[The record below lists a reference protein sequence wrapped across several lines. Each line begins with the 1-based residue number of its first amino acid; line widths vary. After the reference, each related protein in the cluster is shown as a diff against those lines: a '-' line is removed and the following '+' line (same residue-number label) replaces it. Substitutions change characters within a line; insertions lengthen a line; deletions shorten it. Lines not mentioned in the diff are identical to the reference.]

1 MRITNSMIR
10 NNTSNNMST
19 NKGYVD
25 TLNTQ
30 MSTQKKIDRPSDD
43 PVIAIRALRL
53 RSSLSEINQYYE
65 KNIPDAESWLEVT
78 ETALK
83 NMESILTDVYRQCVN
98 GATDHLNESDRNT
111 ILTNLQKLREQ
122 VYAEGNADYAGRT
135 VFTGYKTNKSL
146 TFGEDT
152 SDTSYNIT
160 QKLEFEDITQKTYYS
175 GLSSVP
181 TTDDLTAGNLPA
193 GNVEDHTYSRVRL
206 AYDNI
211 DNITQLQYKDANGNL
226 QDIEGM
232 EITYLDADGNTQ
244 TATVSYNV
252 HNYTDW
258 QNAQNLNVG
267 DNEVIFVKETGE
279 LILGKNVAAY
289 MNSEKPDMVVSY
301 DKTGFKKGEVR
312 PEHYFDCIDTT
323 NANPANHITY
333 TKEDQEINYTIA
345 FGQTLA
351 VNTQASDVFDSS
363 IGRDIDE
370 LTDAVQMAITAHK
383 KVSDIENLMKEE
395 KYAGEEDQALLQ
407 QWLDAAEK
415 EASYAD
421 DNMKNLYSEGNS
433 SFQSYLSD
441 VVLAK
446 TDVGSKGSRLAL
458 TKSRMSE
465 QQMTFKKLKSTK
477 EDKELSDI
485 IIDYTAAY
493 NAYQASMQA
502 ASKAIK
508 QTLLDYI

>member
-111 ILTNLQKLREQ
+111 ILTNLQKLRKQ
-122 VYAEGNADYAGRT
+122 VYAEGNADCAGRT

-160 QKLEFEDITQKTYYS
+160 QKLKFEDITQKTYYS

-279 LILGKNVAAY
+279 LIIVDPADCPEKIEMKISRMNGKPVAILLTHGHFDHILAAQAVK
-289 MNSEKPDMVVSY
+289 EKYNIPIYACRQEEEMLREPSINMTV
-301 DKTGFKKGEVR
+301 
-312 PEHYFDCIDTT
+312 HY
-323 NANPANHITY
+323 
-333 TKEDQEINYTIA
+333 
-345 FGQTLA
+345 GQGCSI
-351 VNTQASDVFDSS
+351 VPDVFLEDLDVIRLAGFS
-363 IGRDIDE
+363 
-370 LTDAVQMAITAHK
+370 VQMIHTPGH
-383 KVSDIENLMKEE
+383 
-395 KYAGEEDQALLQ
+395 
-407 QWLDAAEK
+407 
-415 EASYAD
+415 
-421 DNMKNLYSEGNS
+421 
-433 SFQSYLSD
+433 
-441 VVLAK
+441 
-446 TDVGSKGSRLAL
+446 TKGSCCYYLKDEGVLFSGDTVFYGSVGRTDFPGGSTAEIVRSLH
-458 TKSRMSE
+458 
-465 QQMTFKKLKSTK
+465 KLVDSLPEETEVFPGHDASTTIGYEK
-477 EDKELSDI
+477 R
-485 IIDYTAAY
+485 Y
-493 NAYQASMQA
+493 NPFV
-502 ASKAIK
+502 
-508 QTLLDYI
+508 